1 MKNQI
6 IITTSWDD
14 GHKLDLKLAKL
25 LTQYNIT
32 GTLYISPNNQDFDK
46 PDLLSNSDILQLSK
60 DFEIGAHT
68 MTHPDL
74 TKVSLKEAQ
83 MDIRDSKDYLETLT
97 NNKVSV
103 FCYPFGH
110 FNSDIKEIVRQSGFR
125 VARTAKRFETTNEGD
140 TLCLPTTVHAY
151 SHLQD
156 LINWKILLR
165 CGTIDWEVLATK
177 YCDYVLENGGVFHL
191 WGHSWEID
199 RLNNWQKLERVLQYI
214 SNREEVKYSTNSEL
228 V

>member
-1 MKNQI
+1 MTTQT

-25 LTQYNIT
+25 LTQYDIT
-32 GTLYISPNNQDFDK
+32 GTLYISPKHREFDE
-46 PDLLSNSDILQLSK
+46 PDLLSHSDILQLSK
-60 DFEIGAHT
+60 HFEIGAHT

-74 TKVSLKEAQ
+74 PKVSLTEVQ
-83 MDIRDSKDYLETLT
+83 MEIRDSKDYLETLIDAE
-97 NNKVSV
+97 VSA

-110 FNSDIKEIVRQSGFR
+110 FNSDIKEIVRKSGFTA
-125 VARTAKRFETTNEGD
+125 ARTAKRFETTTAHD

-156 LINWKILLR
+156 LMNWKMLLR

-177 YCDYVLENGGVFHL
+177 YCDYVLEHGGVFHL

-199 RLNNWQKLERVLQYI
+199 RLNDWQKLDRVLQYI
-214 SNREEVKYSTNSEL
+214 SNREEVRYSTNSEL